1 MKKGISF
8 SSGGKDSILA
18 LHLASTSGIEITSI
32 MTMIPEDPE
41 SMLYH
46 THNVDLVQS
55 IGDVIGVKWIPVSA
69 PKADEKEALKQA
81 LSGIDADYLV
91 TGGIA
96 SSYQKVRFDEVCA
109 QAGMEHYAP
118 LWGTS
123 PKELYGRILELRMD
137 VMIIAVAAYGLGEEW
152 LGRHLDEDTVGLLLR
167 RAERYRFNAVG
178 EGGDLDTLVLDAPL
192 YKRKLRPTK
201 TIREWEG
208 DRGRL
213 VISGLDE
220 AEK

>member
-18 LHLASTSGIEITSI
+18 LHLARSAGIEVTSMI
-32 MTMIPEDPE
+32 TMIPEDPE

-46 THNVDLVQS
+46 THNVDLVR
-55 IGDVIGVKWIPVSA
+55 IIADVIGLTWIPVRA
-69 PKADEKEALKQA
+69 PQDEEKESLKYA
-81 LSGIDADYLV
+81 LSDIDADYLI

-96 SSYQKVRFDEVCA
+96 SVYQKVKFDEVCE
-109 QAGMEHYAP
+109 QSKMKHYAP

-123 PKELYGRILELRMD
+123 PTDLYDKILRLKMN
-137 VMIIAVAAYGLGEEW
+137 VIIVSVAAYGLEEEW
-152 LGRHLDEDTVGLLLR
+152 LGRHLNEETVKLLLG
-167 RAERYRFNAVG
+167 RAEKYRFNAVG

-192 YKRKLRPTK
+192 YRKKLIPSK
-201 TIREWEG
+201 MIREWHG

-213 VISGLDE
+213 VISELDE
-220 AEK
+220 VEK